1 MYPATVYI
9 IIIIII
15 NSRCGEIFLFLRKT
29 LKIAFYLLW
38 LTRVLTE
45 ETSLDSSS
53 SLSEWFRSLLRAIS
67 RVFFELP
74 EKNLWCWGSVSGSSW
89 TSDNNDNTSSSSV
102 REASPQDIEDT
113 SEWILPALEFRP
125 SEGTP
130 SWRSVPS
137 FIRRSNSPSR
147 IWRAW
152 NRKKIDVLFLEIL
165 KKEVQNIKMPRVGKK
180 RDSF

>member
-1 MYPATVYI
+1 MRWNFFFFAENT
-9 IIIIII
+9 
-15 NSRCGEIFLFLRKT
+15 
-29 LKIAFYLLW
+29 KIAFYLLW

-152 NRKKIDVLFLEIL
+152 NRIKVDVLCVFLEIL
-165 KKEVQNIKMPRVGKK
+165 KKEAYIKKMPRVGKK